1 MRVVKNV
8 LGLMGQT
15 PLVELS
21 SRVNPTRVRILV
33 KLEYYNPAGSIKDR
47 MALWMVEAAERAGKL
62 KPGMTIVEPSSG
74 NTGRGL
80 ALVALLKGY
89 KLVVTVP
96 DKVSQEKIDLLKAYG
111 AEVIVCPTAVD
122 PHGPESYHSVAARV
136 AKERGAFRP
145 DQYNNMA
152 NPEAHYRTTG
162 PEIWEQTEGKLDAFV
177 AGVGTGGTI
186 SGTARYLKEQ
196 NPKVKVIG
204 VDPEGSMIYS
214 QFYKK
219 QHDIHTYVVEGIGE
233 DFIPKALD
241 LSLIDEVIRV
251 SDGESFKTARDL
263 LRKEGLFVGGSS
275 GSAVLGALRYAEKMK
290 RGTMVVLLPDSGY
303 NYLGKIYSDEW
314 MREKGY
320 L

>member
-1 MRVVKNV
+1 MRIAKNV
-8 LGLMGQT
+8 LELLGQT

-21 SRVNPTRVRILV
+21 SRINPTRVRILA
-33 KLEYYNPAGSIKDR
+33 KLEYYNPAGSVKDR
-47 MALWMVEAAERAGKL
+47 MALWMFEAAERAGL
-62 KPGMTIVEPSSG
+62 IKPGMTIVEPTSG

-111 AEVIVCPTAVD
+111 AEVIVCPTDVD
-122 PHGPESYHSVAARV
+122 PRGPESYHSVAARI

-145 DQYNNMA
+145 DQYNNPA
-152 NPEAHYRTTG
+152 NPEAHYHTTG

-186 SGTARYLKEQ
+186 TGTARYLKEQ
-196 NPKVKVIG
+196 NPKIEVVG
-204 VDPEGSMIYS
+204 ADPEGSMIYS
-214 QFYKK
+214 QFYDKP
-219 QHDIHTYVVEGIGE
+219 HDIHTYVVEGIGE
-233 DFIPKALD
+233 DFMPKTLD
-241 LSLIDEVIRV
+241 LSVIDEIIRV
-251 SDGESFKTARDL
+251 NDRDSFLTAREL
-263 LRKEGLFVGGSS
+263 LKKEGLFVGGSS
-275 GSAVLGALRYAEKMK
+275 GSAVLGALRCAEKMK

-303 NYLGKIYSDEW
+303 NYLGKVYSDKW

-320 L
+320 I